1 MSITVKAQDLAVAW
15 LSVNAAS
22 VSDTGRP
29 IFDRTIYIEQYAH
42 GLKLTACDTYMLLT
56 AWVPDSDHEFEPEPD
71 DDELPTVEAVACDQY
86 GRAAGLLGHL
96 LRLARADKDHILDL
110 DVVVSLRV
118 PWQAENDPQDTF
130 EGLAALAVTL
140 EYPDN
145 EKVQL
150 GVYDGSWIKY
160 RELIAGHKG
169 QKIDGLAI
177 SQRMASR
184 IAKAAKVH
192 GEECRLVLRFGG
204 KDKAVAVTF
213 GENTEVRG
221 LVMPIRYDFENDRP
235 APVKEDEDEE

>member
-15 LSVNAAS
+15 LSVGAAS
-22 VSDTGRP
+22 VSDSTRP
-29 IFDRTIYIEQYAH
+29 IFDRTIYVEQYAH

-56 AWVPDSDHEFEPEPD
+56 AWVPDNDHELEPEPD
-71 DDELPTVEAVACDQY
+71 DDELPIIEAVACDPY
-86 GRAAGLLGHL
+86 GRGAGLLAHL
-96 LRLARADKDHILDL
+96 LRLAKTDKDKVLDL
-110 DVVVSLRV
+110 DVIVSLRV
-118 PWQAENDPQDTF
+118 PWQSEQDPQETF

-140 EYPDN
+140 EHPDN

-150 GVYDGSWIKY
+150 GVYDGAWINY
-160 RELIAGHKG
+160 RILFAGHKG

-192 GEECRLVLRFGG
+192 GEECRIVLRFGG
-204 KDKAVAVTF
+204 DDKAVAVKF

-235 APVKEDEDEE
+235 APVKDEEAAE